1 MLNPAFS
8 QWLDAEAQAL
18 DQGHCD
24 PQQVL
29 ARLAEAQVLRIGI
42 PPGQGGSDGDLG
54 DAVEALAAVA
64 SRSLAAA
71 FVFWGQRA
79 FIEYLLHSPN
89 AALRERLLPD
99 LLSGELAG
107 PPGCR
112 TP

>member
-42 PPGQGGSDGDLG
+42 PPG
-54 DAVEALAAVA
+54 
-64 SRSLAAA
+64 
-71 FVFWGQRA
+71 
-79 FIEYLLHSPN
+79 
-89 AALRERLLPD
+89 
-99 LLSGELAG
+99 
-107 PPGCR
+107 
-112 TP
+112 